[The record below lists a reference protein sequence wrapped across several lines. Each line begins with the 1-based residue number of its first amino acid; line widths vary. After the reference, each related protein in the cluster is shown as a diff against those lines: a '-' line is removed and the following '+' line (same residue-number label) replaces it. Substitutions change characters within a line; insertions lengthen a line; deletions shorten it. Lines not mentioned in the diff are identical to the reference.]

1 MDHVFQINDKF
12 SIGSLALAGT
22 LEGFFA
28 GELESIIDLHIKK
41 MNSWESKE
49 SGYFFKGGVLNKTDV
64 FPKYICEFVLIN
76 NDFDF
81 LEIKF
86 FTNSSLRELENEIA
100 EIVLTEQF
108 QKVFE
113 ERCFQ
118 I

>member
-12 SIGSLALAGT
+12 SIGTLALAGT
-22 LEGFFA
+22 LEGFLA
-28 GELESIIDLHIKK
+28 GDLESIIDHHIKK
-41 MNSWESKE
+41 LNSWESNE
-49 SGYFFKGGVLNKTDV
+49 SGYFFKGGAFDKTDV

-76 NDFDF
+76 DDYDF

-118 I
+118 M